1 MKDPAFL
8 FYPADFLVGCSD
20 LTMIERGQYIT
31 LLCLQHQK
39 GHLSKKIVGLSLG
52 IEWVSLSE
60 ELRRKFKEDE
70 AGLIYNG
77 RLDREMLQRT
87 QFVEKQRNN
96 GKSGGRPKKAETRT
110 KPKQNPNRTQ
120 TEPSRDENIIEDDNK
135 VNNED
140 KRVQGENE
148 DTYEVLDEFSFENVW
163 TMYGRKGNK
172 KTSNRRWDAL
182 TNKAKQLAI
191 THIPRY
197 VDSTPNIQYR
207 KNFETYINQEAWN
220 DEILL
225 ISDEKSRITITEDG
239 RTMEFGNT
247 ENGGNTFRTDAEK
260 RRYEREMLKQVSE
273 AILQQPKT

>member
-60 ELRRKFKEDE
+60 ELRGKFKEDE

-77 RLDREMLQRT
+77 RLDREILQRT
-87 QFVEKQRNN
+87 QFVDKQRNN
-96 GKSGGRPKKAETRT
+96 GKLGGRPKKVETQT
-110 KPKQNPNRTQ
+110 KPKQNPNKTQ

-140 KRVQGENE
+140 KGVQGENE

-163 TMYGRKGNK
+163 AMYGRKGNK

-220 DEILL
+220 DEILT
-225 ISDEKSRITITEDG
+225 SDEKSRITITEDG

-247 ENGGNTFRTDAEK
+247 GNGGNTFRTDAEK